1 MDVGLDQ
8 EIEGLLSFGSD
19 ESLEFGESVFGAAV
33 ESGQDGHHFELFLV
47 FSEDL
52 GLFLD

>member
-8 EIEGLLSFGSD
+8 EVEGLLSFGSD
-19 ESLEFGESVFGAAV
+19 LSLEFGESVLGATV
-33 ESGQDGHHFELFLV
+33 EGGQDGHHFELFLI
-47 FSEDL
+47 FSKDL